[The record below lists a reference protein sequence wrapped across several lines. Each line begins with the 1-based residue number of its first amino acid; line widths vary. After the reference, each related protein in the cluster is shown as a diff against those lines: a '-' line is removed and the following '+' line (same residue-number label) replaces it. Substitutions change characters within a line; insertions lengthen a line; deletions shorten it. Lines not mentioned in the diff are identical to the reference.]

1 MGKKTTTTT
10 TVDSSRSAVIT
21 IGGQKYELVLTT
33 RATRLIAQ
41 RYGGLENLG
50 EALETSADVDKS
62 LGEVIWLI
70 TLLANQSV
78 QIHNLTHPDS
88 QRPELTEDAVELL
101 TVPADLADYRAA
113 ISQALQKGTRRA
125 IATEVPAP
133 KGQDRDKVE
142 S

>member
-1 MGKKTTTTT
+1 MGKKTTTTNA
-10 TVDSSRSAVIT
+10 VDSSRSATIT
-21 IGGQKYELVLTT
+21 IGGQDYELVLTT

-41 RYGGLENLG
+41 RYGGLEHLG
-50 EALETSADVDKS
+50 DTLETSEDIDKS

-78 QIHNLTHPDS
+78 QIHNLTHPDG
-88 QRPELTEDAVELL
+88 QRPELTKDAVELL

-113 ISQALQKGTRRA
+113 ISEALQRGTRRS
-125 IATEVPAP
+125 IATETPDP
-133 KGQDRDKVE
+133 KDQNKGE

>member
-1 MGKKTTTTT
+1 MGKKTTTTNA
-10 TVDSSRSAVIT
+10 VDSSRSATIT
-21 IGGQKYELVLTT
+21 ISGQDYELVLTT

-41 RYGGLENLG
+41 RYGGLEHLG
-50 EALETSADVDKS
+50 DALETSEDVDKS

-78 QIHNLTHPDS
+78 QIHNLTHPDD
-88 QRPELTEDAVELL
+88 QRAELTEDAVELL

-113 ISQALQKGTRRA
+113 ISEALQRGTRRA
-125 IATEVPAP
+125 IATEALAP
-133 KGQDRDKVE
+133 KDQTKDE

>member
-1 MGKKTTTTT
+1 MGKKTAAIN

-21 IGGQKYELVLTT
+21 IGNQDYELVLTT

-41 RYGGLENLG
+41 RYGGLEHLG
-50 EALETSADVDKS
+50 EALETSEDMDKS

-78 QIHNLTHPDS
+78 AIHNLTHPDD
-88 QRPELTEDAVELL
+88 QRAELTEDALELL

-113 ISQALQKGTRRA
+113 ISEALQRGTRRA
-125 IATEVPAP
+125 IATEAPDP
-133 KGQDRDKVE
+133 KGQNKGE